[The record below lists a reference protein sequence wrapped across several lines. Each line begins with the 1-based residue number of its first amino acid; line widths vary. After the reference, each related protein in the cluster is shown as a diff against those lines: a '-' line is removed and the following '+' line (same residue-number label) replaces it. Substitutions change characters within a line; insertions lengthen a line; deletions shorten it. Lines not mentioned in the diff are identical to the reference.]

1 MVSDHESQHHMEQQ
15 VMVDLLIRE
24 RYQHAGAI
32 HQPVADGFP
41 WSQPSLPAPLI
52 DDHDLEHLILEHL
65 TRA

>member
-1 MVSDHESQHHMEQQ
+1 MEQQ

-41 WSQPSLPAPLI
+41 
-52 DDHDLEHLILEHL
+52 
-65 TRA
+65 